1 MGSFLFFA
9 SPERDPKYAHRSLLV
24 IVPVAIA
31 CLAAIA
37 WSVLVFQLWFAVLF
51 SVAAVVLGFVLVFVL
66 VDRIV
71 PKKLPVNKEVR

>member
-24 IVPVAIA
+24 IVPVATA
-31 CLAAIA
+31 CVAAIA
-37 WSVLVFQLWFAVLF
+37 WSVLVFPFWFAVLF
-51 SVAAVVLGFVLVFVL
+51 SVAAIVLGFVLVLVL

-71 PKKLPVNKEVR
+71 PKKMLINKEVC

>member
-24 IVPVAIA
+24 IVPVATA
-31 CLAAIA
+31 C
-37 WSVLVFQLWFAVLF
+37 
-51 SVAAVVLGFVLVFVL
+51 VAAMVLGFVLVLVL

-71 PKKLPVNKEVR
+71 PKKLPTNKEVC